1 MQYKDSKMFAAGQDA
16 KEISKETK
24 VVDSCFCKNTGNG
37 ASFMFDDAHSDISS
51 ISRALE
57 YQKAAA
63 NLGFEWKNLSD
74 IREKV
79 LEELNEVRDA
89 YDEFLAET
97 RNNSDSLVAE
107 NKKTSAYMHVE
118 EEIGDLIF
126 AVVDYARKLGVNPE
140 TAITRANEKF
150 HRRFSF
156 VQKRMEENNFPK
168 DFGYIDMMESFWNE
182 AKSKGL

>member
-16 KEISKETK
+16 KEISKNK
-24 VVDSCFCKNTGNG
+24 IVDSSFCKNAGNG
-37 ASFMFDDAHSDISS
+37 ASFMVDDTHSNISS

-89 YDEFLAET
+89 YD
-97 RNNSDSLVAE
+97 
-107 NKKTSAYMHVE
+107 
-118 EEIGDLIF
+118 
-126 AVVDYARKLGVNPE
+126 
-140 TAITRANEKF
+140 
-150 HRRFSF
+150 
-156 VQKRMEENNFPK
+156 
-168 DFGYIDMMESFWNE
+168 
-182 AKSKGL
+182 